1 MTLLDSIHNENEWNI
16 MKPKFSMRMFINLLF
31 ALVVT
36 YSMVACPSPRHR
48 YRVVL
53 NDRQYQDRIN
63 IAFGVTNFEIE
74 AFYRWGGGQYVKSV
88 FIIKVKNQ
96 ADDSLKFGFD
106 NVKIKSKYYEYRI
119 RYIEA
124 EGSSGLF
131 SSTPAESY
139 ETEKQVIKIEPYS
152 SKTLQIISERLEDK
166 EMNSVH
172 PKPDEVTTL
181 IIEEIKIGNGL
192 LGRIEVQ
199 FKSK

>member
-1 MTLLDSIHNENEWNI
+1 
-16 MKPKFSMRMFINLLF
+16 
-31 ALVVT
+31 
-36 YSMVACPSPRHR
+36 MVACPSPRHR
-48 YRVVL
+48 YRIAL
-53 NDRQYQDRIN
+53 DDKQYRDRIN
-63 IAFGVTNFEIE
+63 IAFGATNFEIE
-74 AFYRWGGGQYVKSV
+74 AFYRWGGGEYIKSV
-88 FIIKVKNQ
+88 FIIKIKNH

-139 ETEKQVIKIEPYS
+139 ETEKQVIKIEPHS

-172 PKPDEVTTL
+172 PKPDEITTL
-181 IIEEIKIGNGL
+181 IIEEIKRGSEL